1 MSACSGRN
9 NSLSGHARASVAWLI
24 ATVALA
30 TAALPGTVRAADPA
44 ADAPAAAA
52 AESPPPIRIALV
64 QRMFVEVNENDAR
77 AAMIAWANTMGRER
91 GIPVVLEPNFL
102 TSTEEV
108 RQAFRR
114 GTIDAVTLPADDYWA
129 LRLAPPEGP
138 FIAGV
143 VDGSLEEEYVLVV
156 RKDRGLDS
164 LPQLRGRSL
173 IVYDNPRACLAPI
186 WLETLLLEQNRE
198 RMPEFF
204 GRVGHNSRLSRVV
217 LPVFFGQADAALVTL
232 RGFRLMSELNPQV
245 GEQLFMLAVSPP
257 VLPVVFCFR
266 PGFNSP
272 YRAKLLQ
279 AVNTFH
285 QTSAGQQT
293 LTLFQTD
300 RLAECPVEAIASAC
314 AMLDRHQ
321 QLQLAHA
328 PRPGPAD
335 PASPVAP
342 PQP

>member
-1 MSACSGRN
+1 MNPRSGFLRP
-9 NSLSGHARASVAWLI
+9 LSPGGA
-24 ATVALA
+24 ALLP
-30 TAALPGTVRAADPA
+30 TLLLLVGVGVLFAALPRAARA
-44 ADAPAAAA
+44 APSATST
-52 AESPPPIRIALV
+52 AEEPPPLRVALL

-77 AAMIAWANTMGRER
+77 AAMLAWAKTMGRER

-102 TSTEEV
+102 TSIEEV
-108 RQAFRR
+108 RLAFRR

-129 LRLAPPEGP
+129 LRPDKPEGP
-138 FIAGV
+138 FIAGA
-143 VDGSLEEEYVLVV
+143 VDGSIEEEYVLVV

-173 IVYDNPRACLAPI
+173 TVYDNPRACLAPI
-186 WLETLLLEQNRE
+186 WLETLLLELNGE
-198 RMPEFF
+198 RIPEFF
-204 GRVGHNSRLSRVV
+204 GRVAHNPRLSRVV
-217 LPVFFGQADAALVTL
+217 LPVFFGQSDAALVTL

-245 GEQLFMLAVSPP
+245 GEQLVVLAVSPP

-266 PGFNSP
+266 PGFTSP

-300 RLAECPVEAIASAC
+300 RLIECPVEAIAGAC
-314 AMLDRHQ
+314 AMLDRHE
-321 QLQLAHA
+321 QLRLAHPPRTMSVQA
-328 PRPGPAD
+328 APTAGPPRP
-335 PASPVAP
+335 
-342 PQP
+342 